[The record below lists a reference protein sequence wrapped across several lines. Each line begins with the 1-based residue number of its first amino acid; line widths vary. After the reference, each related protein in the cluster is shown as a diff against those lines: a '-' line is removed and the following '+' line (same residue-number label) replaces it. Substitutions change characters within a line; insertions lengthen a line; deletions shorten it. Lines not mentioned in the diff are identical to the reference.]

1 MSLSSGNRP
10 LPTKIE
16 LIRIKRSLTVARSV
30 HKILEDKRD
39 VLLKRIDDMID
50 EASKARD
57 EMGEPLSNAYRAL
70 YNAYLSLGP
79 SRLESIAEMTP
90 SQIEVNV
97 DVRVI
102 VDVKVPTI
110 TINDRSAGLTY
121 GFADTNSNLDEATKM
136 MRGVLPKILKAAE
149 VETAILGLARELERT
164 QRLINALEFVII
176 PGYQEGVKFIAAT
189 LEEREREDFVRLKH
203 VKAILER
210 KSIERIEQ

>member
-1 MSLSSGNRP
+1 LSLSSGKKP

-16 LIRIKRSLTVARSV
+16 LIRVKKSLAVARSV

-57 EMGEPLSNAYRAL
+57 EMGDPLSDAYRAL

-79 SRLESIAEMTP
+79 SRLESVADTTP
-90 SQIEVNV
+90 PQIEVEVN
-97 DVRVI
+97 VRVI

-121 GFADTNSNLDEATKM
+121 GFADTNSHLDDATKM

-149 VETAILGLARELERT
+149 FENAILGLARELERT
-164 QRLINALEFVII
+164 QRLINALEFIII
-176 PGYQEGVKFIAAT
+176 PGYKEGAKFISAT

-210 KSIERIEQ
+210 KSLEQIG